1 MSPTLSIMYVSP
13 LRLGGVNE
21 LTRMSGDRCGPML
34 RYDTVT
40 DNTYHAFAMLVC
52 ADSHSVYDPAPTLV
66 LEWDA
71 TAGNAAA
78 ELEAAAEKLTISSEA
93 SDSAASTKAGTAA
106 VNTKTVVGQRVYTY
120 ESQEGGQSFWRFKIE
135 VPMQNHEEEIFY
147 SVNVSTLVPPR

>member
-1 MSPTLSIMYVSP
+1 MI
-13 LRLGGVNE
+13 R
-21 LTRMSGDRCGPML
+21 GDRCGPML

-52 ADSHSVYDPAPTLV
+52 ADSHSVYEPAPTLV

-93 SDSAASTKAGTAA
+93 SPKIGTAA
-106 VNTKTVVGQRVYTY
+106 VNMRTVVGQRVYTY

-135 VPMQNHEEEIFY
+135 VPMQDHEEEIFY
-147 SVNVSTLVPPR
+147 SVNVSPSLPLVLSTG